1 MFSLVP
7 NASRYCFTSYVE
19 QLMQEEVMLID
30 CQVYTEYLESLGA
43 RMIDR
48 PGFISQ
54 LAQWADPQLPNS

>member
-1 MFSLVP
+1 
-7 NASRYCFTSYVE
+7 VE
-19 QLMQEEVMLID
+19 QLMEEVMLID

-54 LAQWADPQLPNS
+54 LAQWTDPQLPNS